1 VTISSDP
8 EHVPEGPDTYSITA
22 DTGSSQDRTKQRGVA
37 SGREFVALI
46 TALMATGALAIDVML
61 PAFPEIRQEFGMSPD
76 STKVAWLLTAFFL
89 GMAIG
94 PWLYGPI
101 SDRYGRRRPLYVG
114 LVLYVAAGALASVA
128 STWALLVFAR
138 FLWGVAAAS
147 PRSLATAMIR
157 DRYQGSEMARLM
169 SMIMAVFLLVPIIA
183 PSIGAGLIAL
193 FPWRTVF
200 WFPSIIGVLLMFWA
214 RRLPETLDPKNRRP
228 FTFSSV
234 AMAGKEV
241 ISHRQ
246 TMSFTIAITFLF
258 GVMMAYLAG
267 SEVIIEDVYDYGTY
281 FPFFF
286 GAIAVILAIN
296 SLNNARLVER
306 FGVSNYVRR
315 LSAIAIFTSSI
326 FVFISIASNGKP
338 NFWLFAVALA
348 AVVPL
353 AQGLVPICNTA
364 AMMPVPHVAGTAS
377 SIIATITTAGGALL
391 GNIASSQFD
400 GTVTPFAISLLVFIL
415 LASVLIYWGSA
426 TYDDD
431 QHHS

>member
-1 VTISSDP
+1 MAIASDP
-8 EHVPEGPDTYSITA
+8 EQHSSGAHTNTIT
-22 DTGSSQDRTKQRGVA
+22 RQRGVA

-61 PAFPEIRQEFGMSPD
+61 PAFPNIREEFGMSPD
-76 STKVAWLLTAFFL
+76 STQVAWVLTSFFL

-101 SDRYGRRRPLYVG
+101 SDRYGRRTPLFVG
-114 LVLYVAAGALASVA
+114 LFLYVAAGVLASVA
-128 STWALLVFAR
+128 SSWAMLVFAR

-183 PSIGAGLIAL
+183 PTIGAGLIAL

-200 WFPSIIGVLLMFWA
+200 WFPSIIGVLLIFWS
-214 RRLPETLDPKNRRP
+214 RRLPETLDPANRRP
-228 FTFSSV
+228 FTFSAV
-234 AMAGKEV
+234 ATAGREV
-241 ISHRQ
+241 MSHRQ

-258 GVMMAYLAG
+258 GVMMTYLAG
-267 SEVIIEDVYDYGTY
+267 SEVIVEDVYDYGTY

-286 GAIAVILAIN
+286 GAIAVLLAIN

-306 FGVSNYVRR
+306 FGVANYVRR
-315 LSAIAIFTSSI
+315 LSIIAICTSTI
-326 FVFISIASNGKP
+326 FVFVSLLNGGKP
-338 NFWLFAVALA
+338 NFWLFTIALA

-377 SIIATITTAGGALL
+377 AIIATITTAGGAVL
-391 GNIASSQFD
+391 GNIASAQFD
-400 GTVTPFAISLLVFIL
+400 GTVRPFAIALLVFIL
-415 LASVLIYWGSA
+415 LATVLIYWGSA
-426 TYDDD
+426 DYDEH

>member
-1 VTISSDP
+1 VTLASDP
-8 EHVPEGPDTYSITA
+8 EQHPGGAHTHTIT
-22 DTGSSQDRTKQRGVA
+22 RERGVA

-61 PAFPEIRQEFGMSPD
+61 PAFPNMREEFGMSSD
-76 STKVAWLLTAFFL
+76 STQVAWVLTAFFL
-89 GMAIG
+89 GMALG
-94 PWLYGPI
+94 PWLYGPV
-101 SDRYGRRRPLYVG
+101 SDRYGRRRPLFVG
-114 LVLYVAAGALASVA
+114 LVLYVAAGVLASVA
-128 STWALLVFAR
+128 TTWGVLVFAR

-183 PSIGAGLIAL
+183 PSIGAALIAL

-200 WFPSIIGVLLMFWA
+200 WFPSIIGVGLILWS
-214 RRLPETLDPKNRRP
+214 RRLPETLDPANRRP
-228 FTFSSV
+228 FTFNAV
-234 AMAGKEV
+234 ATAGREV

-258 GVMMAYLAG
+258 GVMMTYLAT
-267 SEVIIEDVYDYGTY
+267 SEVIVEEVYHYGTY

-286 GAIAVILAIN
+286 GAIAILLAIN

-306 FGVSNYVRR
+306 FGVANYVRR
-315 LSAIAIFTSSI
+315 LSMIAICTSGI
-326 FVFISIASNGKP
+326 FVVVSLFNGGKP
-338 NFWLFAVALA
+338 NFWLFTIALA

-377 SIIATITTAGGALL
+377 AIIATITTAGGAVL
-391 GNIASSQFD
+391 GNIASAQFD
-400 GTVTPFAISLLVFIL
+400 GTVRPFAVALLVFIL
-415 LASVLIYWGSA
+415 LATALIYWGSA
-426 TYDDD
+426 EYDEY

>member
-1 VTISSDP
+1 MGGQIP
-8 EHVPEGPDTYSITA
+8 TA
-22 DTGSSQDRTKQRGVA
+22 TRERGVA

-61 PAFPEIRQEFGMSPD
+61 PAFPNIREEFGMSPD
-76 STKVAWLLTAFFL
+76 STQVAWVLTSFFL

-101 SDRYGRRRPLYVG
+101 SDRYGRRRPLFVG
-114 LVLYVAAGALASVA
+114 LVLYIASGVLASVA
-128 STWALLVFAR
+128 TTWGMLVFAR

-157 DRYQGSEMARLM
+157 DRYEGSEMARLM

-183 PSIGAGLIAL
+183 PSIGAALIAL

-200 WFPSIIGVLLMFWA
+200 WFPSIIGVLLIFWS
-214 RRLPETLDPKNRRP
+214 RRLPETLNPNNRRP
-228 FTFSSV
+228 FTFAAV
-234 AMAGKEV
+234 ATAGREV
-241 ISHRQ
+241 LSHRQ

-267 SEVIIEDVYDYGTY
+267 SEVIVEDVYDYGTY

-306 FGVSNYVRR
+306 FGVANYVRR
-315 LSAIAIFTSSI
+315 LSIIAITTSTI
-326 FVFISIASNGKP
+326 FVFVSFLNDGKP
-338 NFWLFAVALA
+338 NFWLFTIALA
-348 AVVPL
+348 AVVPI

-377 SIIATITTAGGALL
+377 AIIATITTAGGAIL

-400 GTVTPFAISLLVFIL
+400 GTVRPFAISLLVFIV
-415 LASVLIYWGSA
+415 LATILIYWGSA
-426 TYDDD
+426 RYDDD
-431 QHHS
+431 QHHI